1 LLQAHPGTEKDGDT
15 KVKCLDCNGTGK
27 EQIPVS
33 AEEIDGMHGPCAY
46 TMLVPVRCHKC
57 RGTGRI
63 KDEEDEE
70 Q

>member
-1 LLQAHPGTEKDGDT
+1 M
-15 KVKCLDCNGTGK
+15 KCLDCNGTGK

-33 AEEIDGMHGPCAY
+33 AEEIDGMHGPRAY

-57 RGTGRI
+57 QGTGRI